1 MHDSLEFTELF
12 TEVGECQPAEGGGT
26 PSRDSP
32 TARPREPH
40 ATQGLQLGGAALRGE
55 SDVQRVS
62 ATQDTQD
69 AGKEIKSDGNP
80 AALGQ
85 DDICDEEVEF
95 FCLFQHNVVL
105 LMCVCVCVCVCV
117 RACVRVFCLCLHL
130 LSLTHEHTHLQKK
143 IQLPSLLPHHIVAKL
158 VEEDRVLREET
169 AAKIERTAASMRR
182 AAQTERPSKAG
193 RAENF
198 ELHRAPAEI
207 LLFTRMHS
215 VQHIL
220 RSINVT

>member
-105 LMCVCVCVCVCV
+105 LMCVHVCVHVCVCVCMCS
-117 RACVRVFCLCLHL
+117 ACVCIYS
-130 LSLTHEHTHLQKK
+130 LSRTSTHIYK
-143 IQLPSLLPHHIVAKL
+143 
-158 VEEDRVLREET
+158 
-169 AAKIERTAASMRR
+169 RR
-182 AAQTERPSKAG
+182 FSYPVYCPTISW
-193 RAENF
+193 
-198 ELHRAPAEI
+198 
-207 LLFTRMHS
+207 
-215 VQHIL
+215 
-220 RSINVT
+220 RSW

>member
-105 LMCVCVCVCVCV
+105 LICVHVCVHVCVC
-117 RACVRVFCLCLHL
+117 ACVLPVLAFT

-143 IQLPSLLPHHIVAKL
+143 IQLPNLLPHHIVAKL

>member
-26 PSRDSP
+26 HSRDSP

-85 DDICDEEVEF
+85 DDICDEEVEL
-95 FCLFQHNVVL
+95 FCLFQHNDVL
-105 LMCVCVCVCVCV
+105 LICVHVCVH
-117 RACVRVFCLCLHL
+117 VFCLCLHL

>member
-95 FCLFQHNVVL
+95 FCLFQHNDVL
-105 LMCVCVCVCVCV
+105 LICVHVCVHVCVC
-117 RACVRVFCLCLHL
+117 ACVLPVLAFT
-130 LSLTHEHTHLQKK
+130 LSHARAHTSTK
-143 IQLPSLLPHHIVAKL
+143 
-158 VEEDRVLREET
+158 EDSATQSIAPPYRGE
-169 AAKIERTAASMRR
+169 
-182 AAQTERPSKAG
+182 AG
-193 RAENF
+193 RG
-198 ELHRAPAEI
+198 RSRV
-207 LLFTRMHS
+207 TRGDCGKD
-215 VQHIL
+215 
-220 RSINVT
+220 